1 MSAER
6 VIHEELWNSLHSL
19 DPLEVSRRSLAS
31 YDEKIRAYGLKIL
44 DSEYLIFPEKRIIK
58 TVNSSS
64 PEPLPFYLQ
73 LSCINYLV
81 GAKDIPLSG
90 QWVSEKQFPTG
101 PIFFRGPHEMPTRK
115 LEKVFSQD
123 PDGFAT
129 ASSACGAKK
138 VEGGD
143 IAYEF
148 LVFPKI
154 PARIILWLADEEF
167 PARVS
172 FLFDRTANVHLQ
184 LDALYAVGKVLESAL
199 LEAKT

>member
-1 MSAER
+1 MSAEK
-6 VIHEELWNSLHSL
+6 VIPEELWNSLNSL
-19 DPLEVSRRSLAS
+19 DPLEVSRRSLAC
-31 YDEKIRAYGLKIL
+31 YEKKIRGYILKTL
-44 DSEYLIFPEKRIIK
+44 NDDYLIFPEKKIIE
-58 TVNSSS
+58 TADS
-64 PEPLPFYLQ
+64 PSLPSLDFYLQ
-73 LSCINYLV
+73 LSCINYLI

-115 LEKVFSQD
+115 LEHVFSQD
-123 PDGFAT
+123 PAGFTT
-129 ASSACGAKK
+129 ASSACGGKK

-154 PARIILWLADEEF
+154 PVRIMLWLADEEF
-167 PARVS
+167 PARIS
-172 FLFDRTANVHLQ
+172 FLFDRTANIHLQ

>member
-1 MSAER
+1 MSAEKA
-6 VIHEELWNSLHSL
+6 IPEELWHSLHSL

-31 YDEKIRAYGLKIL
+31 YDEKIRGYSLKIL
-44 DSEYLIFPEKRIIK
+44 DSDYLIFPENQIIK
-58 TVNSSS
+58 TVKSPS

-73 LSCINYLV
+73 LSCINYLIS
-81 GAKDIPLSG
+81 AKDIPLSG

-101 PIFFRGPHEMPTRK
+101 IIFFRGPHEMPTRK
-115 LEKVFSQD
+115 LEQIFSQD
-123 PDGFAT
+123 PAGFAT
-129 ASSACGAKK
+129 ASSACGGKK

-167 PARVS
+167 AARVS
-172 FLFDRTANVHLQ
+172 YLFDRTANVHLQ
-184 LDALYAVGKVLESAL
+184 LDAIYAVGKVLESAL

>member
-1 MSAER
+1 MSAEK
-6 VIHEELWNSLHSL
+6 VIPEELWNSLNSL

-31 YDEKIRAYGLKIL
+31 YDEKIQGYSLKIL
-44 DSEYLIFPEKRIIK
+44 DGDYLVFPEKQIIK
-58 TVNSSS
+58 TVQAPS

-73 LSCINYLV
+73 LSCINYLI

-90 QWVSEKQFPTG
+90 QWVSEKQFPAG

-115 LEKVFSQD
+115 LEQIFSQD
-123 PDGFAT
+123 LDGFTNAST
-129 ASSACGAKK
+129 AQGGKK

-143 IAYEF
+143 MAYEF

>member
-1 MSAER
+1 MVEKM
-6 VIHEELWNSLHSL
+6 IHEKLWEQLSSL
-19 DPLEVSRRSLAS
+19 DPAEVSRRSLAA
-31 YDEKIRAYGLKIL
+31 YDENIQGYSLKIL
-44 DSEYLIFPEKRIIK
+44 NGDYLIFPEKRLIQNAD
-58 TVNSSS
+58 NSSS
-64 PEPLPFYLQ
+64 KSLDFYLQ
-73 LSCINYLV
+73 LSSINYLI

-115 LEKVFSQD
+115 LEQVFSQD
-123 PDGFAT
+123 PASFIT
-129 ASSACGAKK
+129 ASSARGGKK

-143 IAYEF
+143 ITYEF

-154 PARIILWLADEEF
+154 PVRIILWLAGEEF

-172 FLFDRTANVHLQ
+172 YLFDHTANVHLQ

-199 LEAKT
+199 LEVKT

>member
-1 MSAER
+1 MSAEKA
-6 VIHEELWNSLHSL
+6 IHEELWNSLDSL

-31 YDEKIRAYGLKIL
+31 YEEKIRGYSLKIL
-44 DSEYLIFPEKRIIK
+44 DGDYLIFPEKRLIQ
-58 TVNSSS
+58 TAGS
-64 PEPLPFYLQ
+64 PAEQPLDFYLQ
-73 LSCINYLV
+73 LSCINYLL

-90 QWVSEKQFPTG
+90 QWVSEKQFPSG

-115 LEKVFSQD
+115 LEQIFSQD
-123 PDGFAT
+123 PDGFTT
-129 ASSACGAKK
+129 ASSASGGKK

-154 PARIILWLADEEF
+154 PTRIILWLADEEF

-172 FLFDRTANVHLQ
+172 YLFDRTANIHLQ
-184 LDALYAVGKVLESAL
+184 LDAIYAVGKVLESAL